1 MPSPGSAKISPVLSA
16 QLKEGDL
23 YPEEQRL
30 QEQKHWSHW
39 KGEEFQDTNCRA
51 LNPKYRALLSTVSC
65 ENLLILLMKPLCS
78 LLDSLGKTYLAQSL
92 IHSMSSECLSTFLFI
107 KGSL

>member
-39 KGEEFQDTNCRA
+39 KGVVR
-51 LNPKYRALLSTVSC
+51 V
-65 ENLLILLMKPLCS
+65 LIVKARSLCAYPLK
-78 LLDSLGKTYLAQSL
+78 LQP
-92 IHSMSSECLSTFLFI
+92 E
-107 KGSL
+107 